1 MIFKSSVLKFHYLQ
15 EQSASSSSVAA
26 VPVAGAAAL
35 PISDAHAPPP
45 PDPTSSN
52 AQSSLVARFQQA
64 SRLQAEWAHK
74 CLAENDFDYDQA
86 WRAFSSLRA
95 QIPPEAFMA

>member
-1 MIFKSSVLKFHYLQ
+1 MIFKCLIKKLHHLQ
-15 EQSASSSSVAA
+15 EQSTSISSA
-26 VPVAGAAAL
+26 AAAL
-35 PISDAHAPPP
+35 AISETYASPP

-86 WRAFSSLRA
+86 WLAFNSLRA
-95 QIPPEAFMA
+95 QIPPEAFIT